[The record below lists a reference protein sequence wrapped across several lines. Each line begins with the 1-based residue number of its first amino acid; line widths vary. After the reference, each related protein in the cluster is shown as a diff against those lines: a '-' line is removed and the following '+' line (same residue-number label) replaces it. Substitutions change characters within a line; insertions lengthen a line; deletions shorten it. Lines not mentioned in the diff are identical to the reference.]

1 MQSIRKALLSIVAS
15 AALLGAA
22 TAFARNMP
30 PSEPGTAAD
39 AVTPASYLPPMYFGP
54 TYSAAAVYG
63 YIRPKEVPPR
73 ARIGTGRRAIAVAR
87 RTMRP

>member
-39 AVTPASYLPPMYFGP
+39 AVTPASHLPPMYFGP

-63 YIRPKEVPPR
+63 SIRLQEVTPR
-73 ARIGTGRRAIAVAR
+73 ARTRAGRRAIAAAS
-87 RTMRP
+87 RTTRP